1 MALFMA
7 YQRYLNY
14 FTFFYFQIQ
23 TVKTTMTRICRFYH
37 NVPKN
42 EDKCSEGHYLCC
54 TLDCS
59 ARGCKFVTRP
69 LHMTS
74 FDHALKIMEL
84 HMNGAHSDLTTNKLT
99 SEDENIKMEKK
110 EADESTKKKK
120 EDDDRKHQQEENDD
134 SSDEFTCPIC
144 FKMFCSKKNVKRH
157 VDTEHKRKG
166 RLNCPD
172 CDKSFAS
179 RISLNY
185 HEKKCHS
192 GGSEILCNNCDEIF
206 HDFKSYI
213 KHERSHKSSFS
224 EPEYKCEECH
234 ATFSTNSN
242 LNRHA
247 AQIHLLVNFNIKK
260 KILKIYPFICDE
272 CEFSTKRK
280 HNLDV
285 HKLLIHGDPDPQDV
299 VSCANCP
306 KTFAHKSNMRRYERR
321 HHESKLIACKIL
333 TDLVGKAMK

>member
-7 YQRYLNY
+7 YQIYLNY

-99 SEDENIKMEKK
+99 SEDENIKMKKK

-120 EDDDRKHQQEENDD
+120 EDDDRKKLMILVTNL
-134 SSDEFTCPIC
+134 P
-144 FKMFCSKKNVKRH
+144 V
-157 VDTEHKRKG
+157 
-166 RLNCPD
+166 P
-172 CDKSFAS
+172 FAS
-179 RISLNY
+179 KCSVARRMSKDIMILNTR
-185 HEKKCHS
+185 EK
-192 GGSEILCNNCDEIF
+192 ED
-206 HDFKSYI
+206 
-213 KHERSHKSSFS
+213 
-224 EPEYKCEECH
+224 
-234 ATFSTNSN
+234 
-242 LNRHA
+242 
-247 AQIHLLVNFNIKK
+247 
-260 KILKIYPFICDE
+260 
-272 CEFSTKRK
+272 
-280 HNLDV
+280 
-285 HKLLIHGDPDPQDV
+285 
-299 VSCANCP
+299 
-306 KTFAHKSNMRRYERR
+306 
-321 HHESKLIACKIL
+321 
-333 TDLVGKAMK
+333 